1 MSAIEKDLNPDI
13 FIGLSLPLDYGDQG
27 FFNKTRTLLQ
37 QTKSNIRNLLLTI
50 RGERLGNPTFGSDLM
65 RLLFEPNTP
74 DLEVAIEESVRAS
87 LDEWMPFVRIRGI
100 DVIPSP
106 RNPNLLGVRLQFSIN
121 VDETIETININL
133 ATSDTDAGENE
144 SDLAVFQSI

>member
-13 FIGLSLPLDYGDQG
+13 FIGLSLPLNYGDQG

-37 QTKSNIRNLLLTI
+37 QTRSNIRNLLLTI

-74 DLEVAIEESVRAS
+74 DLEVAIEESIRAS
-87 LDEWMPFVRIRGI
+87 LDEWMPFVRIRAI
-100 DVIPSP
+100 DVIPSS
-106 RNPNLLGVRLQFSIN
+106 RNPNSLGVRLQFSIN
-121 VDETIETININL
+121 VDETVETINLNL
-133 ATSDTDAGENE
+133 ATADTDAGEGE
-144 SDLAVFQSI
+144 ADLAVFQSI